1 MKPDRAWVLL
11 PSGALMRRCANC
23 RAQTDGDVQGQA
35 AKLALI
41 VAYGIAPRKRII
53 E

>member
-11 PSGALMRRCANC
+11 PSGALTIDAR
-23 RAQTDGDVQGQA
+23 TDGRKPTGDVQGQA

-41 VAYGIAPRKRII
+41 VACGLAARKRAI